1 LQIDVAIFLQW
12 LDARAEGRSELA
24 DFYRARFRAEFGPA
38 FTIWLATDPIGSGAA
53 PPSPFVMP
61 QYRLKADTRA
71 RRLEGVAAADAE
83 QHVILGL
90 GCLVFLA
97 AVIWMATFPAQLTT

>member
-1 LQIDVAIFLQW
+1 M
-12 LDARAEGRSELA
+12 LA
-24 DFYRARFRAEFGPA
+24 VVL
-38 FTIWLATDPIGSGAA
+38 LATSLFFAGLSAKLHTETA
-53 PPSPFVMP
+53 
-61 QYRLKADTRA
+61 
-71 RRLEGVAAADAE
+71 